1 MKTSQSNGH
10 AGFVCALLCGLGILV
25 SPPAAAQKTETKT
38 ETKADTKAA
47 ATTVRFASVGGLTDA
62 GLYLAEELGFFAQA
76 RLAVTLKRMASAPD
90 LITALATDQL
100 DVAGISITPG
110 LFSAVQQG
118 IEIRIVGDK
127 QSVRPGFAATR
138 LVIRTDLAQ
147 ATIPDSVRGLKGRN
161 VAVTARGSS
170 SFYNLVT
177 VLEASGLRL
186 EDVKITQLAFQQMV
200 PALASRAVDAA
211 YILEP
216 FLSQA
221 IKDKLAFD
229 AGHMGNHTGGV
240 SWVTVPLVYSEK
252 FTRNRTV
259 AQAFM
264 TAYVRGVR
272 VYNDAFGKG
281 LDKAR
286 VVEIMA
292 RRANVDREIVEASAP
307 AGLDPDQTISI
318 DSLQKTQAFFITQ
331 KMLDKPAD
339 LANLVDTSFA
349 RPLPQPRD
357 RFFELRQPSPS
368 HSTACGTTLPS
379 V

>member
-1 MKTSQSNGH
+1 MKTSLSKGH
-10 AGFVCALLCGLGILV
+10 AGLVCALLCGLAVLV
-25 SPPAAAQKTETKT
+25 SPPAAAQKTETKA
-38 ETKADTKAA
+38 ETKASV
-47 ATTVRFASVGGLTDA
+47 TTVRFASVGGLTDA

-100 DVAGISITPG
+100 EVAGISITPG

-177 VLEASGLRL
+177 VLEANGLRL

-221 IKDKLAFD
+221 IKEKLAFD
-229 AGHMGNHTGGV
+229 AGNMGDHTGGV

-252 FTRNRTV
+252 FTRNRAP

-264 TAYVRGVR
+264 TAYVKGVR
-272 VYNDAFGKG
+272 VYNDAFVKG
-281 LDKAR
+281 IDKPR
-286 VVEIMA
+286 IIEIMA
-292 RRANVDREIVEASAP
+292 RRANVDRAVVEASVP
-307 AGLDPDQTISI
+307 AGLDPDQHV
-318 DSLQKTQAFFITQ
+318 SLESLEKTQAFFIAQ
-331 KMLDKPAD
+331 KMLKEPAD
-339 LANLVDTSFA
+339 LSKLVDPSFA
-349 RPLPQPRD
+349 KAAVA
-357 RFFELRQPSPS
+357 ELG
-368 HSTACGTTLPS
+368 AYK
-379 V
+379 